1 MRKIATYLCH
11 EISEDIGSISLEET
25 GLEDPRPDEVQV
37 ELKACSVN
45 FPDLLMI
52 QGKYQFKP
60 PLPFAPGGEAAG
72 DVIKVGSDV
81 SDLREGDR
89 VVFGSRYGCFSE
101 ALNVRATAVHPIPG
115 RLSYA
120 KAASYG
126 TAYQTAYVA
135 LTYRGN
141 LQPGEWLL
149 VHGATGGVGMAAVD
163 LGLLFGAQVIGTGGR
178 ND

>member
-1 MRKIATYLCH
+1 MRKIATCLCH
-11 EISEDIGSISLEET
+11 EISDDIGSISFEET
-25 GLEDPRPDEVQV
+25 KLEDPSPDEVQV

-72 DVIKVGSDV
+72 DVLKVGGNV
-81 SDLREGDR
+81 KGLKEGDR

-101 ALNVRATAVHPIPG
+101 ALNVSASAVRRIPG

-126 TAYQTAYVA
+126 TAYQT
-135 LTYRGN
+135 
-141 LQPGEWLL
+141 
-149 VHGATGGVGMAAVD
+149 D
-163 LGLLFGAQVIGTGGR
+163 
-178 ND
+178 